1 VADRVDTAY
10 LSELYGLAGR
20 VALVTGARQGI
31 GRELALAFAR
41 AGAAVAVTSRR
52 PDELEGTAGE
62 LAALAAEHCELG
74 LDVRSET
81 GVADTVTA
89 VTRQFGRLD
98 VVVNNAGLSVRKP
111 ALEHSLEEWDA
122 VIETNLRGTFL
133 VSRESAKAMTNGGRI
148 INLSSTFARAAHLD
162 RAAYAASKA
171 GVEQLTRVLA
181 LEWAERGITVNAI
194 APTTIET
201 ESRRDIFAS
210 EAARQERIR
219 AIPLGRLGMSEDL
232 VGVAL
237 MLAGPAGAFV
247 TGQTIL
253 VDGGFTLGSA
263 GR

>member
-10 LSELYGLAGR
+10 LSELYGLAGQ

-31 GRELALAFAR
+31 GRELALAFGR

-52 PDELEGTAGE
+52 PDQLDAVAGE
-62 LAALAAEHCELG
+62 LAALGAEHCELG
-74 LDVRSET
+74 LDIRSEAEVVET
-81 GVADTVTA
+81 VAA
-89 VTRQFGRLD
+89 VRKRFGRLD

-111 ALEHSLEEWDA
+111 ALEHTLDEWDA
-122 VIETNLRGTFL
+122 VLETNLRGTFL
-133 VSRESAKAMTNGGRI
+133 VSRESARAMTDGGRI
-148 INLSSTFARAAHLD
+148 VNLSSTFARAAHLD

-171 GVEQLTRVLA
+171 GIEQLTRVLA

-194 APTTIET
+194 APTTTET
-201 ESRRDIFAS
+201 ETRREVLAS
-210 EAARQERIR
+210 EEARQERIR
-219 AIPLGRLGMSEDL
+219 AIPLGRLGTTEDV

-237 MLAGPAGAFV
+237 MLAGPAGRFV

-253 VDGGFTLGSA
+253 VDGGFTLGGA